1 MAAEVE
7 ALVRTQPSI
16 AERGEAVNALQAWL
30 RKAETGAKWALK
42 DQGQLLELVGLCAQ
56 RRWQTRR
63 RVIGGNIMSVV
74 TFEGIVDDGQIRLKT
89 NIRLPEKT
97 KVYVVVPDIQIEQVA
112 HIFSPRLAHPEQAA
126 DFKMEIVEEP
136 SDAGL

>member
-1 MAAEVE
+1 
-7 ALVRTQPSI
+7 
-16 AERGEAVNALQAWL
+16 
-30 RKAETGAKWALK
+30 
-42 DQGQLLELVGLCAQ
+42 
-56 RRWQTRR
+56 
-63 RVIGGNIMSVV
+63 MSVV

-112 HIFSPRLAHPEQAA
+112 RIFSPRLAHPEQAV

-136 SDAGL
+136 SD